1 MFRSESP
8 RTHHASSAAPLSEY
22 RAKRKFAETPEPRG
36 SRKRRL
42 GTAPR
47 FVVQKHDASH
57 LHYDF
62 RLEIGGVLKS
72 WAVPKG
78 PTLDPREKRLAMAV
92 EDHPLDYYDFEGVI
106 PSGSYGAG
114 EVIVWDWGTFEVEG
128 GEDAER
134 ALAKGRLTFRL
145 HGEKLAGVFTLVKIQ
160 PRTGKKDSTWLLLK
174 RNDEDAQR
182 GWRAEDHGESVKS
195 GQPLEALRAPPPGK
209 AKAKAKAKAK
219 PPKTKKTPRAQRAR
233 TPDPLPRTIHPELAT
248 LIDAPFDDDGWLF
261 EIKWDGF
268 RAVTTVGPRFEVTMT
283 SRNGKDLLA
292 RFPTL
297 ASIGRS
303 FSGAPLVVDGEIV
316 AVDEQGR
323 TSFQRLQNGANA
335 KISYAVF
342 DLLYAEGHDLRDK
355 PLEERKALLARLVDR
370 NAENVILSSHV
381 RGEGTRLFEVAR
393 AEGLEG
399 IVGKRRNAPYVE
411 GRTRDWVKIKAQL
424 EQECVIA
431 GYTEPGGG
439 RTGFGSL
446 VLGLYDHGKLVHCG
460 NVGTGFDQATLASLF
475 RRMKKLETRTC
486 PFAKRPPSRTPAHW
500 LAPELVAQVR
510 FTEWTRDGSMRHPA
524 FLGLRDD
531 KDPRECHRERPRE
544 VSEVA

>member
-1 MFRSESP
+1 MFRSEPP
-8 RTHHASSAAPLSEY
+8 RTHRPSSAPPLATY
-22 RAKRKFAETPEPRG
+22 RAKRKFNETPEPRG

-42 GTAPR
+42 GAAPR

-78 PTLDPREKRLAMAV
+78 PTLDSSEKRLAMAV

-106 PSGSYGAG
+106 PKGSYGAG

-128 GEDAER
+128 DDAER

-145 HGEKLAGVFTLVKIQ
+145 RGEKLAGTFTLVKIH

-174 RNDEDAQR
+174 RNDRDAEP
-182 GWRAEDHGESVKS
+182 GWRADDHGESVKS
-195 GQPLEALRAPPPGK
+195 GRSLDELRAPAKK
-209 AKAKAKAKAK
+209 APRTKRARATV
-219 PPKTKKTPRAQRAR
+219 PKTTAPRRKRSGRA
-233 TPDPLPRTIHPELAT
+233 PDPLPRTVHPELAT

-268 RAVTTVGPRFEVTMT
+268 RAVTTVGPRGEVTMT

-303 FSGAPLVVDGEIV
+303 FSGVPVIVDGEIV
-316 AVDEQGR
+316 ATDERGH

-342 DLLYAEGHDLRDK
+342 DLLYAQGHDLRSK
-355 PLEERKALLARLVDR
+355 PLEERKALLVRLVDR
-370 NAENVILSSHV
+370 NAKNVILSSHV
-381 RGEGTRLFEVAR
+381 NGEGKRLFEAAR

-399 IVGKRRNAPYVE
+399 IVGKRRSAPYVE

-431 GYTEPGGG
+431 GFTEPGGA
-439 RTGFGSL
+439 RSGFGSL
-446 VLGLYDHGKLVHCG
+446 VLGLYEHGELVYCG
-460 NVGTGFDQATLASLF
+460 NVGTGFAQATLASLF
-475 RRMKKLETRTC
+475 RRLKKLETRTC
-486 PFAKRPPSRTPAHW
+486 PFATRPATRTPAHW
-500 LAPELVAQVR
+500 VAPALVAQIR

-531 KDPRECHRERPRE
+531 KNPRQCHRERPRE